1 MSNTKLEVARD
12 GNGGNAGAGHE
23 DLAARLLELDA
34 RLQELAS
41 ERARLAARLAAEEGA
56 AAAMVS
62 GASETLRYLV
72 ERHDGS
78 LPVFALEHVWREL
91 SCAAAAGAGAVIHCE
106 QSGEAAALRDTIR
119 YHFGFSLSVEEAGD
133 APDVVRNVAENV
145 LDIGVIELK
154 ERSDLPF
161 WRSLGGAA
169 PVIVARLPFLVSE
182 ERPADLPALVIA
194 RPGLAVSGDMSAY
207 DARWRGALPGPLMAG
222 GIEVLAF
229 HRTAE
234 GVDALIGAPA
244 DLTEADVRAICAEA
258 GAEPDTLRPVGGYAS
273 PIDVE
278 DTGDGEFG
286 E

>member
-1 MSNTKLEVARD
+1 MSNSKAENIRGIEGVRD
-12 GNGGNAGAGHE
+12 
-23 DLAARLLELDA
+23 DLAARLLELDG

-41 ERARLAARLAAEEGA
+41 ERARLAARLAEEEGE
-56 AAAMVS
+56 AAAMICE
-62 GASETLRYLV
+62 ASETLRHLV

-91 SCAAAAGAGAVIHCE
+91 AGAAVSDANIVIHCE
-106 QSGEAAALRDTIR
+106 ECEETASLRDAIR

-133 APDVVRNVAENV
+133 APDVVRNVSESAG
-145 LDIGVIELK
+145 DIGVIQLK

-194 RPGLAVSGDMSAY
+194 KPGQAVSGDMRAY

-234 GVDALIGAPA
+234 GVDALIGAPS
-244 DLTEADVRAICAEA
+244 DLAEDDVRMICAQA
-258 GAEPDTLRPVGGYAS
+258 GAEPDTLRPVGIYAS

-278 DTGDGEFG
+278 DTGDGGFDD
-286 E
+286 